1 MVVEV
6 VFDIIIDR
14 LGCVFFVKFWVVFS
28 DV

>member
-6 VFDIIIDR
+6 VFDIIIDC